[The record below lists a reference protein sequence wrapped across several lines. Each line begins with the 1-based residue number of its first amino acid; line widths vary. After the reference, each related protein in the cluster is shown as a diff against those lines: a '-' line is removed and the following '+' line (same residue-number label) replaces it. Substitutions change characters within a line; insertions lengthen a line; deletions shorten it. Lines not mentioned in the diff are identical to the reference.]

1 MKRIR
6 LTLSIF
12 VASVL
17 GCAALN
23 SAAAT
28 ASPYQSAS
36 SCSMQMIYCLA
47 IGNTQAYCQAQYDR
61 CCQVVGNN
69 CGGPVGVAGELPVIE

>member
-17 GCAALN
+17 GCVALN
-23 SAAAT
+23 STAAA
-28 ASPYQSAS
+28 APQYQGAT
-36 SCSMQMIYCLA
+36 SCSTQMLYCLA
-47 IGNTQAYCQAQYDR
+47 IGNTQAYCQAQYDQ

-69 CGGPVGVAGELPVIE
+69 CGGPVGVAGERP